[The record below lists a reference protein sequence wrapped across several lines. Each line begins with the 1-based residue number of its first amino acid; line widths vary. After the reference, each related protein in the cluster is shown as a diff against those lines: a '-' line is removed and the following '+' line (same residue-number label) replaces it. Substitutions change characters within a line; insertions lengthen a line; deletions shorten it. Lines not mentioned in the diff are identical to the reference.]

1 MDKSVI
7 ECVPELLARAKF
19 LGLDDDA
26 AEELVARTLTWAI
39 DHVEQ
44 FNPRFGLEN
53 WLIFITDMLMCEV
66 LDSKR
71 PDSNDESNDETRV
84 A

>member
-1 MDKSVI
+1 MQKTII
-7 ECVPELLARAKF
+7 ECVPELLDRAKS

-26 AEELVARTLTWAI
+26 AEDLVARALTWAI
-39 DHVEQ
+39 DHLEQ

-53 WLIFITDMLMCEV
+53 WLIFISDMLMCEI
-66 LDSKR
+66 LDRKR
-71 PDSNDESNDETRV
+71 PDSNDVARV

>member
-1 MDKSVI
+1 MQKTVI
-7 ECVPELLARAKF
+7 ECVPELLDRAKS

-26 AEELVARTLTWAI
+26 AEDLVARTLTWAI

-44 FNPRFGLEN
+44 FNPHFGLEN
-53 WLIFITDMLMCEV
+53 WLMFIADMLQCEV

-71 PDSNDESNDETRV
+71 PDSNDVARV